1 MTFGDLQHIPSKGA
15 QSPEP
20 QQPRNASFPEHA
32 LCLPRARRASSPSSN
47 RSWRLFLLCAL
58 SLSAF
63 GLGGCTSED
72 PNEAPED
79 AAPSDAATVDASVD
93 GPVQVCG
100 DAGCLA
106 DGPGSIECDDLSPAE
121 VSPERIAAFAQ
132 SNNAFAAALWPEL
145 PNGNV
150 GFSPI
155 SLEVVLSMVYAG
167 AAEESRRVLGDVLA
181 YDGGNAHLA
190 AAALIRGWGEDTNLR
205 FANTLFGARHHS
217 WNPDYIC
224 PLEANFGARLQGT
237 NFPNPAQAQAEI
249 NAWVSEQT
257 DAAIPNLLGQ
267 PLRPDTNLAAINAML
282 FEAQWGVTFG
292 PNASMMP
299 FHNADGSMPHVPQ
312 LLVRADLNYGAAGD
326 VQFVEVPYAESDLAM
341 LYVLPNEG
349 HNIAD
354 IDFSVGTLN
363 QWVGA
368 LEERDVHL
376 DLAGYS
382 ETLSPLDLVEPL
394 KALGAGALFEGADLS
409 PMVTVGTPGNLD
421 QVGQASAVSWNTEG
435 TKIAVASFVSAA
447 GSAPEEPDAEVVFTI
462 DRPFLYLLRDTQ
474 SGAVLFMGRV
484 ENIRW
489 P

>member
-1 MTFGDLQHIPSKGA
+1 MMPTMTFGDLRHISSRAA
-15 QSPEP
+15 QSCNPHEP
-20 QQPRNASFPEHA
+20 HNASFPEHA
-32 LCLPRARRASSPSSN
+32 LSLPRTRRASD
-47 RSWRLFLLCAL
+47 RWRIILFCAL

-63 GLGGCTSED
+63 GCTSDD

-79 AAPSDAATVDASVD
+79 AAVNDDAAVD
-93 GPVQVCG
+93 GSVRYCG
-100 DAGCLA
+100 DAGCIVG
-106 DGPGSIECDDLSPAE
+106 GPDSIECDDLSPAE

-132 SNNAFAAALWPEL
+132 SNNAFAAALWAEL

-155 SLEVVLSMVYAG
+155 SLEVVLSMAYAG
-167 AAEESRRVLGDVLA
+167 ATEESRTVLGDVLA
-181 YDGGNAHLA
+181 YDDAEAHLA

-237 NFPNPAQAQAEI
+237 NFGNPAQAQAEI

-257 DAAIPNLLGQ
+257 DGTIPNLLGQ

-282 FEAQWGVTFG
+282 FEAQWDVTFD

-299 FHNADGSMPHVPQ
+299 FHNADGSVPHVPQ
-312 LLVRADLNYGAAGD
+312 LIARADLNYGAVGD

-349 HNIAD
+349 HNVAD
-354 IDFSVGTLN
+354 VDFSVDALN

-368 LEERDVHL
+368 LEEREVHL

-382 ETLSPLDLVEPL
+382 ETLNPLALVEPL
-394 KALGAGALFEGADLS
+394 KALGGGALFESTDLS
-409 PMVTVGTPGNLD
+409 PMLTVGTPGNLD
-421 QVGQASAVSWNTEG
+421 QVGQASAVSWNPEG
-435 TKIAVASFVSAA
+435 TKIAVASYVGVA
-447 GSAPEEPDAEVVFTI
+447 GSAPPGPDAEVILTI